1 MHHMVVLQSKAM
13 AKIKNWKG
21 FVFDRRRTI
30 VAFLMWYWSFF
41 IKGVT
46 LNELKDTPVIIYT
59 MLTNNVNEMKTRN
72 HTNYVWP
79 GGRPIDFSFGET
91 DEETCIEFNENPN
104 ATDRLEFIRGRGC
117 YSHLGQVGGAQPIS
131 IGKGCEDVGT
141 VLHEIGH
148 ALGLDHEHQ
157 RLDRDDYIQ
166 VNTKNNACSM
176 SDLNKVNLIN
186 EIALPFDLGSIMHYD
201 SFACSIIPIYKT
213 ITTHDPRY
221 QHTIGQVRSFSF
233 LDVKRINLFYCEDTC
248 ADTKIQCINGGY
260 PNPRA
265 CNQCKCPSGLGSP
278 SCLNVEETEGCGGEL
293 EATNRWQSLTF
304 NERRRCVWR
313 VSAQRNSQVRLILEE
328 AKYRC
333 DEACT
338 SFVEIKHTSDF
349 QTTGFRS
356 CCGEHDVETIS
367 DGNQV
372 LIIHDARELN
382 RNGVFSLRFIQAH
395 NSTAKT
401 STCAFNN

>member
-1 MHHMVVLQSKAM
+1 MDKTITWKDVVLNAP
-13 AKIKNWKG
+13 
-21 FVFDRRRTI
+21 VD
-30 VAFLMWYWSFF
+30 
-41 IKGVT
+41 
-46 LNELKDTPVIIYT
+46 ELKQMPEDFYLI
-59 MLTNNVNEMKTRN
+59 LTNSMIEMETRN

-91 DEETCIEFNENPN
+91 DEDWQQLIRQALHQWKEETCIEFNENPN

-117 YSHLGQVGGAQPIS
+117 YSRLGQVGGAQPIS

-176 SDLNKVNLIN
+176 RDLNKANLIN
-186 EIALPFDLGSIMHYD
+186 EIALPFDFGSVMHYN
-201 SFACSIIPIYKT
+201 SFAY
-213 ITTHDPRY
+213 
-221 QHTIGQVRSFSF
+221 
-233 LDVKRINLFYCEDTC
+233 VKRINLFYCEDTC
-248 ADTKIQCINGGY
+248 ADTKIQCFNGGY

-265 CNQCKCPSGLGSP
+265 CNQCKCPSGLGGP

-293 EATNRWQSLTF
+293 EATNQWQSLTF

-313 VSAQRNSQVRLILEE
+313 VSAQRNSRVRLILEE

-356 CCGEHDVETIS
+356 CCGEHAVETIS

-395 NSTAKT
+395 NSTAET